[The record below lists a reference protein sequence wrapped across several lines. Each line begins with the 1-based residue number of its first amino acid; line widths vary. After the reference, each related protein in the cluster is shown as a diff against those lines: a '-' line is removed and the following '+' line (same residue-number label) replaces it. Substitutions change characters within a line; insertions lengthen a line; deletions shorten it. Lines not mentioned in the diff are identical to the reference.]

1 MLKNKNRITPILILL
16 TIGLFIAI
24 MFYVRG
30 SNNRTLYRNLYRQ
43 WEEDYVVKDGDG
55 KTWIKA
61 APRTSLSEGQG
72 YGMLISAMAG
82 EKGWA
87 KKEDF
92 QRLYRFYLAN
102 RLTIDDQQTELMS
115 WKQVDK
121 KVYSTNATD
130 GDLYIAESLIK
141 AGKLWNEPKYL
152 QQAKLLLADILRYD
166 YNSTTQ
172 TLTVGDWA
180 NKKSKYYY
188 LMRTSDVLP
197 TYFDD
202 FYQLT
207 GNFQWLTIKKVM
219 LTKLY
224 QLSKQHSSGLVPDF
238 AWISKKGVRPAKANE
253 VAGKNDG
260 DYSGNACRVPL
271 FLATSKDARAKKIVT
286 KMLRFFS
293 KQKQVTAGYQL
304 NGKALNNYASPSISA
319 PIFFAVQQL
328 KKPEFDNLFV
338 SQQYVFTNRLTDTNY
353 YDAALITLV
362 AMME

>member
-43 WEEDYVVKDGDG
+43 WEEDYVVEESDG

-141 AGKLWNEPKYL
+141 AGKIWNEPKYL

-166 YNSTTQ
+166 YNSATQ

-207 GNFQWLTIKKVM
+207 GNSQWLTIKKVM

-253 VAGKNDG
+253 VAGKK
-260 DYSGNACRVPL
+260 RW
-271 FLATSKDARAKKIVT
+271 
-286 KMLRFFS
+286 
-293 KQKQVTAGYQL
+293 
-304 NGKALNNYASPSISA
+304 
-319 PIFFAVQQL
+319 
-328 KKPEFDNLFV
+328 
-338 SQQYVFTNRLTDTNY
+338 
-353 YDAALITLV
+353 
-362 AMME
+362 